1 MYECS
6 TIRCV
11 VHPLSSRTT
20 SGRESSTAHARRTLV
35 VVVVLYTPCAF
46 CDNPLRNKYKQSPN
60 TQDERRRFLTT
71 HHSSRRINKGRD
83 KRTCFSIPLATV
95 AHCLRN
101 LVPPQVAPTESRQT
115 VELIYDVCYDR
126 RWRSKHSFHFYS
138 ASEDGNVRTDELWME
153 SVCGFVV

>member
-1 MYECS
+1 M
-6 TIRCV
+6 IRCV
-11 VHPLSSRTT
+11 STLYQSRTT

-46 CDNPLRNKYKQSPN
+46 CDNPLRYKLTNNQYNQSPN
-60 TQDERRRFLTT
+60 TQDERRHASWP
-71 HHSSRRINKGRD
+71 HHSSRQIIKGRD

-95 AHCLRN
+95 AHCSRN

-138 ASEDGNVRTDELWME
+138 ASEDGNVRTDELWMK